1 MRKIASLFLL
11 LFLFLSCTQQQTAE
25 TYQIASAEELGFSAN
40 LEQDLDEI
48 FDRFIEDE
56 KIAGAVALIAR
67 NGQIAVEKSW
77 GWQDRELERPMET
90 HHLFRIASMTK
101 AVTSLAILQLY
112 EQGLLDFQDPVEN
125 FIPEFANPR
134 VLVHKDEETGEYETR
149 PASRSITIHDLLTHT
164 SGIAYNFTRPELA
177 SFYEREEIPSIIA
190 EPGET
195 IADAMARLGRLPLA
209 HDPGE
214 AYSYGLSTD
223 VLGRV
228 VEVVSGLS
236 LADYFSQNIFEPLGM
251 NDTGF
256 YLPGRQNDLTAM
268 YSIQNGDLV
277 RFSEESGTLDSNFP
291 VQGNLTYYAGGAG
304 LTSTARDY
312 FTFLQSI
319 LNGGEWNGA
328 RIINSNTLNYLKTDQ
343 MMGIWDDPDGF
354 SYGFRVTSEAGTEE
368 GMRLP
373 GSLSWGGAF
382 QTTYWIDP
390 ANELV
395 VVLMTQVLPSPYS
408 NEIYNRFESAIYSA
422 LVE

>member
-1 MRKIASLFLL
+1 MRKISI
-11 LFLFLSCTQQQTAE
+11 LFLFLIFIYSCTYQE
-25 TYQIASAEELGFSAN
+25 TSDLFRFVPPDELGFSSG
-40 LEQDLDEI
+40 LESDLDQLFEQ
-48 FDRFIEDE
+48 FIYDE

-67 NGQIAVEKSW
+67 NGQIAIEKAW
-77 GWQDRELERPMET
+77 GWQDRENERPMEA

-112 EQGLLDFQDPVEN
+112 EQGLLDFQDPVEHY
-125 FIPEFANPR
+125 IPEFTNPQ
-134 VLVHKDEETGEYETR
+134 VLVSFDEETGVYETR

-177 SFYEREEIPSIIA
+177 SIYESENIPALIA
-190 EPGET
+190 EPGVT
-195 IADAMARLGRLPLA
+195 IAQTMTRLGPLPLA

-214 AYSYGLSTD
+214 AYSYGLNTD
-223 VLGRV
+223 VLGLV

-236 LADYFSQNIFEPLGM
+236 LADYFNHFIFEPLGM

-256 YLPGRQNDLTAM
+256 YLPGRHNDLTAM
-268 YSIQNGDLV
+268 YSIQNGELV
-277 RFSEESGTLDSNFP
+277 RFSDESGTLNANFP
-291 VQGNLTYYAGGAG
+291 VQENLTYYAGGAG

-312 FTFLQSI
+312 FIFLQAI
-319 LNGGEWNGA
+319 LNGGEWNGT
-328 RIINSNTLNYLKTDQ
+328 RIISSYTLNYLKTDQ
-343 MMGIWDDPDGF
+343 MLGIWDDQDGF
-354 SYGFRVTSEAGTEE
+354 SYGFRITSEAGAGA
-368 GMRLP
+368 GMRPP

-390 ANELV
+390 VNEMV

-408 NEIYNRFESAIYSA
+408 EEIYNRFESVLYSA

>member
-1 MRKIASLFLL
+1 MRKITSLFLL
-11 LFLFLSCTQQQTAE
+11 LFLFLSCTQQQTAD
-25 TYQIASAEELGFSAN
+25 TYRFTSAEDLGFSAN

-48 FDRFIEDE
+48 FDHFIEGE
-56 KIAGAVALIAR
+56 KIAGAVAIIAR
-67 NGQIAVEKSW
+67 NGQIAVEKAW

-101 AVTSLAILQLY
+101 AVTSLAILQLF

-125 FIPEFANPR
+125 FIPEFVNPL

-164 SGIAYNFTRPELA
+164 SGIGYNFTRPELA
-177 SFYEREEIPSIIA
+177 SFYEREEIPTIIA

-236 LADYFSQNIFEPLGM
+236 LANYFSQNIFEPLGM

-268 YSIQNGDLV
+268 YSIQNGELV

-291 VQGNLTYYAGGAG
+291 VQDNLTYYAGGAG

-312 FTFLQSI
+312 FTFLQAI
-319 LNGGEWNGA
+319 LNGGEWNGT
-328 RIINSNTLNYLKTDQ
+328 RLINSNTLNYLKTDQ
-343 MMGIWDDPDGF
+343 MMGIWDDSDGF
-354 SYGFRVTSEAGTEE
+354 SYGFRITSEAGAAE
-368 GMRLP
+368 GLRPP

>member
-1 MRKIASLFLL
+1 MRKITSLFLL
-11 LFLFLSCTQQQTAE
+11 LFLFLSCTQQQTAD
-25 TYQIASAEELGFSAN
+25 TYRFTSAEDLGFSAN

-48 FDRFIEDE
+48 FDHFIEGE
-56 KIAGAVALIAR
+56 KIAGAVAIIAR
-67 NGQIAVEKSW
+67 NGQIAVEKAW

-101 AVTSLAILQLY
+101 AVTSLAILQLF

-125 FIPEFANPR
+125 FIPDFVNPL

-177 SFYEREEIPSIIA
+177 SFYEREEIPTIIA

-236 LADYFSQNIFEPLGM
+236 LANYFSQNIFEPLGM

-268 YSIQNGDLV
+268 YSIQNGELV

-291 VQGNLTYYAGGAG
+291 VQDNLTYYAGGAG

-312 FTFLQSI
+312 FTFLQAI
-319 LNGGEWNGA
+319 LNGGEWNGT
-328 RIINSNTLNYLKTDQ
+328 RLINSNTLNYLKTDQ
-343 MMGIWDDPDGF
+343 MMGIWDDSDGF
-354 SYGFRVTSEAGTEE
+354 SYGFRITSEAGAAE
-368 GMRLP
+368 GLRPP